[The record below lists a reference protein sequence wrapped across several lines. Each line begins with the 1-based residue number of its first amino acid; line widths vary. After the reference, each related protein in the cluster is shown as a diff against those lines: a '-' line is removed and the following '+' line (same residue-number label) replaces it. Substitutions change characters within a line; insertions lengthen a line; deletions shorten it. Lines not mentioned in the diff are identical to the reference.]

1 MRRAAALKD
10 DPMSLFK
17 LFFYVPGNWLA
28 DALGTTDEHERG
40 LLRMLVNSVLW
51 ITVFAVAFMAAVAF
65 H

>member
-1 MRRAAALKD
+1 
-10 DPMSLFK
+10 MSL
-17 LFFYVPGNWLA
+17 LRTIFFVPGNMLA

-51 ITVFAVAFMAAVAF
+51 ITGAAIVFMIAVSM

>member
-1 MRRAAALKD
+1 
-10 DPMSLFK
+10 MSLIR
-17 LFFYVPGNWLA
+17 LLFYVPGNLLA

-51 ITVFAVAFMAAVAF
+51 ITVFAVGFMAAVAF